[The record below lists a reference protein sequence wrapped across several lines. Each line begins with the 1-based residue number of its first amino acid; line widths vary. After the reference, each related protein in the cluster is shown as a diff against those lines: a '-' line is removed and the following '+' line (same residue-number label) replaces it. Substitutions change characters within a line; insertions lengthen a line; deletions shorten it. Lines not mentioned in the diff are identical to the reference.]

1 MNVVKSKVK
10 YRLRGKIMIYITGD
24 THRDFERI
32 RDFCDEIGTSKED
45 IMIVLGDAMINYYL
59 DENDIWLKGL
69 C

>member
-1 MNVVKSKVK
+1 
-10 YRLRGKIMIYITGD
+10 MIYITGD